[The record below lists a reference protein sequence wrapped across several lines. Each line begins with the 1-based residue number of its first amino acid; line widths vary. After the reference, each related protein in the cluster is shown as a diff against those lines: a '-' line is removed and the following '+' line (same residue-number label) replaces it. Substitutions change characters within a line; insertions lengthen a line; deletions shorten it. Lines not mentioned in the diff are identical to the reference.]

1 MKKTDFI
8 GKVTERASETLETK
22 LTKKHIDAVMDA
34 ICSTI
39 LDALTEDPTEKIEFG
54 RLGTFRTKAV
64 PEKSG
69 VIRLPGRKDQ
79 EWTKPAHNALVFK
92 VNSAIKD
99 IE

>member
-8 GKVTERASETLETK
+8 GKVAERASEALDTK
-22 LTKKHIDAVMDA
+22 LTKKHIDVVIDA
-34 ICSTI
+34 MCTTI
-39 LDALTEDPTEKIEFG
+39 FDTLTEDPDEKIELG

-69 VIRLPGRKDQ
+69 VIRLPGRKDK

-92 VNSAIKD
+92 VNSAIKE

>member
-22 LTKKHIDAVMDA
+22 LTKKYIDAVMDA

-39 LDALTEDPTEKIEFG
+39 LDALTEDPTEKIELG